1 MPSFNSNIAA
11 LIAHRGLLRANADYT
26 RHLERITTS
35 LRINRGSD
43 DPVGIVRAD
52 RLAMQLRG
60 VAAAIDAAE
69 QGSALIAAADSQ
81 LSAIADRL
89 ETLKSLVAE
98 VGDGAGLP
106 PNERQ
111 LAIDA
116 ELAAINSLANTA
128 VFGSHR
134 LLDGS
139 SDYRTST
146 LDPTRIAFMR
156 IHQADLAPGSIRAVI
171 DVDTAAERAVLLAP
185 IDSGSFTAGV
195 LNEDVSL
202 TIRGPRG
209 SRTLDF
215 AAGVT
220 DAAMVTSI
228 NQLKDQT
235 GIEAVL
241 GASSGVNCLIFR
253 TIEYGSEKE
262 VEVTA
267 VPGTGS
273 AWTTYEFIGGPLET
287 LDEGVDVG
295 GTVNGIR
302 AQGFGL
308 SFTFT
313 TPMLAFTATLTESY
327 ATTPF
332 ATTETVFVRDGGLS
346 YQTGPGSTSNDRV
359 FFGIPSVVTTQL
371 GYGLS
376 IDKAPLVLS
385 MLASGN
391 ALEVGSGDPNDAVRV
406 VEQAIADVSMLRAR
420 LGAIDST
427 RLSGAIESLQGQIEA
442 LSIGESRIRDA
453 DAAAETSALVRAQ
466 ILSEASIS
474 MIGAANSTAQSLLR
488 LLGR

>member
-202 TIRGPRG
+202 TIR
-209 SRTLDF
+209 
-215 AAGVT
+215 
-220 DAAMVTSI
+220 
-228 NQLKDQT
+228 
-235 GIEAVL
+235 
-241 GASSGVNCLIFR
+241 
-253 TIEYGSEKE
+253 
-262 VEVTA
+262 
-267 VPGTGS
+267 
-273 AWTTYEFIGGPLET
+273 
-287 LDEGVDVG
+287 
-295 GTVNGIR
+295 
-302 AQGFGL
+302 
-308 SFTFT
+308 
-313 TPMLAFTATLTESY
+313 
-327 ATTPF
+327 
-332 ATTETVFVRDGGLS
+332 
-346 YQTGPGSTSNDRV
+346 
-359 FFGIPSVVTTQL
+359 
-371 GYGLS
+371 
-376 IDKAPLVLS
+376 
-385 MLASGN
+385 
-391 ALEVGSGDPNDAVRV
+391 
-406 VEQAIADVSMLRAR
+406 
-420 LGAIDST
+420 
-427 RLSGAIESLQGQIEA
+427 
-442 LSIGESRIRDA
+442 
-453 DAAAETSALVRAQ
+453 
-466 ILSEASIS
+466 
-474 MIGAANSTAQSLLR
+474 
-488 LLGR
+488 